1 MKTPPRIEGLRGA
14 ENRVVFLPTGR
25 SAIKVDGYKQNTCN
39 PFRNT
44 VYTPVEHPRIT
55 KMTPETQPRSIVPT
69 YPKCTHVRFYAQR
82 GTWGAQDRKLRSY
95 AIPMS
100 SLCPE
105 AMDYQQPSHNHND
118 SGDKPRSIGPNSS
131 QVHTH
136 SLLRSTR
143 HMGSQRPTLYPPE
156 PQWTNQS
163 ILMSTSTSTQY
174 VKVVRPQPSA
184 YPRGEGL
191 DTVMMVVRRKKGV
204 NIYAVDKPTIS
215 HMIVFH

>member
-1 MKTPPRIEGLRGA
+1 
-14 ENRVVFLPTGR
+14 
-25 SAIKVDGYKQNTCN
+25 
-39 PFRNT
+39 
-44 VYTPVEHPRIT
+44 
-55 KMTPETQPRSIVPT
+55 
-69 YPKCTHVRFYAQR
+69 
-82 GTWGAQDRKLRSY
+82 
-95 AIPMS
+95 MS

-131 QVHTH
+131 QVHTR

-191 DTVMMVVRRKKGV
+191 DTVMMVVRRKKGLDV
-204 NIYAVDKPTIS
+204 CVINTQLDIETNAPLYQNRPTGTPDDS
-215 HMIVFH
+215 ENPTHPVLTPH